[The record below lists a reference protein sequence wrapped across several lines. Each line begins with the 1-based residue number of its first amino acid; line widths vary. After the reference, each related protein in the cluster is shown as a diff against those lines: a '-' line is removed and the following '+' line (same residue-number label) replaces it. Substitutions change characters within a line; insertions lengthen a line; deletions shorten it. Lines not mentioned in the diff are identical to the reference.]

1 MAEENQFKIEITE
14 AYLLMRK
21 VRPSPGVLLG
31 HSDALAKGRAKF
43 PITRKEC
50 KCFAVSNGLRS
61 FKKDNI
67 FLGQLPKRIV
77 IGMVA
82 SDAFSTSLR
91 TWILMTTT
99 LL

>member
-1 MAEENQFKIEITE
+1 MFEQDRYLPNGVDVKLRFHPQKRVFTLTAEENQFKIEINE

-31 HSDALAKGRAKF
+31 HSDTLAKGPAKF

-61 FKKDNI
+61 F
-67 FLGQLPKRIV
+67 
-77 IGMVA
+77 
-82 SDAFSTSLR
+82 
-91 TWILMTTT
+91 
-99 LL
+99 